1 MMRNRRRWPMPRRSP
16 VRLRPHRCP
25 RVAPGERGT
34 ATLLAAATMF
44 LACVLCLVTVDL
56 GRAVQARARA
66 QTGADAAALAA
77 AQEIAVPGGLD
88 PAAVASDYAGRNGAT
103 LQWCQCQPGSTEAI
117 VDVTVEVGFVL
128 LGPDRTVEAQARAT
142 IGGT

>member
-1 MMRNRRRWPMPRRSP
+1 MRA
-16 VRLRPHRCP
+16 VRFIRN
-25 RVAPGERGT
+25 ERGA

-56 GRAVQARARA
+56 GRAVQARAKA

-77 AQEIAVPGGLD
+77 AQEIAAPSGLD
-88 PAAVASDYAGRNGAT
+88 PVVAAGDYAARNGVT
-103 LQWCQCQPGSTEAI
+103 LQWCRCAQGSAEAV

>member
-1 MMRNRRRWPMPRRSP
+1 
-16 VRLRPHRCP
+16 
-25 RVAPGERGT
+25 
-34 ATLLAAATMF
+34 MF
-44 LACVLCLVTVDL
+44 LACILCLVTVDL

-77 AQEIAVPGGLD
+77 AQEIAAPKDID
-88 PAAVASDYAGRNGAT
+88 PTIVASEYAGRNGAT
-103 LQWCQCQPGSTEAI
+103 LQWCRCSRGSPEAV